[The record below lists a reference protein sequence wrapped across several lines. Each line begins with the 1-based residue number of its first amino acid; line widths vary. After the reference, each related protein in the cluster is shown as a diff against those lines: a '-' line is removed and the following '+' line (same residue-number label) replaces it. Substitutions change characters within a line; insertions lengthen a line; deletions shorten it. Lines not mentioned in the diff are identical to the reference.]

1 MKSCH
6 LAKPWGPKDFFT
18 GVGYPKHNLEGYI
31 PYPESLILPP
41 KPPPT
46 ERTVED
52 QPFCLVQKHHD
63 DHCELVD
70 ITLGS
75 FSIPASQLKDH
86 EALAGKQQRLLAMF
100 CLEPNMC
107 TTGQSSLRNLS

>member
-18 GVGYPKHNLEGYI
+18 SVGYPTHNLEGYV

-52 QPFCLVQKHHD
+52 QPFCLVQKHPD
-63 DHCELVD
+63 DHRERVD

-75 FSIPASQLKDH
+75 FFHS
-86 EALAGKQQRLLAMF
+86 
-100 CLEPNMC
+100 CLSVERPRGL
-107 TTGQSSLRNLS
+107 GQGNSSGF